1 MPDPTG
7 NDTPELVVVDIPSE
21 YAEAGFLSSC
31 KTEDGKLDINKALK
45 KMQNQ
50 ESILGKR
57 ALPNKDST
65 DAEIDEFISKMNE
78 ATKDANIDPLFEG
91 VEDADD
97 MKKVLK
103 ENGLLP
109 KQIKNIVEAWKAAKA
124 KDMSQEKYDE
134 YCKSIG
140 LTEEEK
146 QLAKSVMTDEMW
158 NETNKYKSKEAAGI
172 LKIVAQQAKKY
183 NITEKS
189 IGAGTTSG
197 TPDIQKK
204 GFCPEYHKEMMDAA
218 ARGAS
223 QKEKDAIMS
232 KYGYNHEKGGWDL

>member
-7 NDTPELVVVDIPSE
+7 DTPEMVVVDIPAE

-65 DAEIDEFISKMNE
+65 EAEIDEHIAKIKE
-78 ATKDANIDPLFEG
+78 AFADINIDPMFDG
-91 VEDADD
+91 IEDADD
-97 MKKVLK
+97 LKQVLK
-103 ENGLLP
+103 DSGLLP
-109 KQIKNIVEAWKAAKA
+109 KQIKNITEAWKTAKA

-134 YCKSIG
+134 YCKQIG
-140 LTEEEK
+140 LTEEDK
-146 QLAKSVMTDEMW
+146 KLAKSVMTDEMW
-158 NETNKYKSKEAAGI
+158 EETNKYKSKEAAGI
-172 LKIVAQQAKKY
+172 LKIVSQQAKKY

-189 IGAGTTSG
+189 IGAGTPSG
-197 TPDIQKK
+197 TPDFQKK
-204 GFCPEYHKEMMDAA
+204 GYCPEYHKEMMDAA

>member
-7 NDTPELVVVDIPSE
+7 GNTPELVVVDIPTE

-65 DAEIDEFISKMNE
+65 ESEIDEHIAKMCE
-78 ATKDANIDPLFEG
+78 AFKDADLESLMEGID
-91 VEDADD
+91 EDDL
-97 MKKVLK
+97 KKTLRA
-103 ENGLLP
+103 NGLLP
-109 KQIKNIVEAWKAAKA
+109 KQVKSIADAWKAAKA

-134 YCKSIG
+134 YCKQIG

-158 NETNKYKSKEAAGI
+158 AETNKYKSKEAAGI

-197 TPDIQKK
+197 TPDFQKK
-204 GFCPEYHKEMMDAA
+204 GFCAEYHQEMKAAA